1 MKFCTQMAYTPESDL
16 GLFPFQYPF
25 PLQDGGTCSDVTTA
39 NTVGTFYSE
48 T

>member
-1 MKFCTQMAYTPESDL
+1 MKFSTKMAFTPESVI
-16 GLFPFQYPF
+16 GLFPFLNPY
-25 PLQDGGTCSDVTTA
+25 PLQDGGICSDVTTA